1 VSGLL
6 DLGVSAVAGCGVA
19 AAVVRLLDGEVAYR

>member
-1 VSGLL
+1 MSGLV

-19 AAVVRLLDGEVAYR
+19 AVVRLFDGEVGYR